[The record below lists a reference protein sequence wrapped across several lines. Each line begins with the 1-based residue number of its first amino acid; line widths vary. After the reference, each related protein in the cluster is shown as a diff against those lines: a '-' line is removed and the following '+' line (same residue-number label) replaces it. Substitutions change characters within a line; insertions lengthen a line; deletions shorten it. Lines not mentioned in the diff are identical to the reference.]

1 MANHVYTSFNITA
14 SAEVLQDFIDKVITD
29 EAKAKHN

>member
-14 SAEVLQDFIDKVITD
+14 SEEVLQDLIDDCKYYLKTD
-29 EAKAKHN
+29 S